1 MQASFDLPQLIV
13 RLLHLSVRIN
23 MDSTIKAVLQRG
35 AVFAA
40 YINAR
45 FQITGYLD
53 LDGSRY
59 K

>member
-1 MQASFDLPQLIV
+1 MQASLY
-13 RLLHLSVRIN
+13 LLHLSVRIN